1 MDRDGHL
8 DAAPVDRQVAVQRQR
23 LLVHVQQALEKP
35 MLLLAFVW
43 LALFVW
49 EAIGTLSPIG
59 RRLGFV
65 IWGAFV
71 FEFLLGWVIAPRKW
85 RYLRRNAL
93 SAIALVVPA
102 LRIGRIA
109 RLARLSRAAR
119 AVRGARLVRA
129 LTSINRGMK
138 ALGRSMKRRGF
149 VYVTALTL
157 LVTVAGAAGMYGLE
171 PASQTPGGFET
182 YGNALWW
189 TAMIMTTMGSAYWPQ
204 TPAGRILCFFL
215 SLYALGVLGYIAAT
229 LATFFVGRDAEDRPA
244 DPLTSTEAEQ
254 LRRDIASL
262 RDHLVQSADATS
274 RMQVISEGA
283 PKRSGGPQ

>member
-1 MDRDGHL
+1 MDRHD
-8 DAAPVDRQVAVQRQR
+8 APVQRQVVVQRQR
-23 LLVHVQQALEKP
+23 LLVHVQQTLEKP
-35 MLLLAFVW
+35 MLMLAFVW

-49 EAIGTLSPIG
+49 ETVGALSPIA
-59 RRLGFV
+59 RRLGLV
-65 IWGAFV
+65 IWAAFV
-71 FEFLLGWVIAPRKW
+71 FEFALGWVIAPRKW

-109 RLARLSRAAR
+109 RLVRLSRAAR
-119 AVRGARLVRA
+119 AMRGARLLRA

-149 VYVTALTL
+149 FYVTVLTL

-171 PASQTPGGFET
+171 PASETPGGFET

-189 TAMIMTTMGSAYWPQ
+189 TAMIMTTMGSQYWPQ

-229 LATFFVGRDAEDRPA
+229 LATFFVGRDAEGRASEPA
-244 DPLTSTEAEQ
+244 PTSDDIER
-254 LRRDIASL
+254 LRSEIASL
-262 RDHLVQSADATS
+262 RAALQAAATS
-274 RMQVISEGA
+274 RMQVISDGA